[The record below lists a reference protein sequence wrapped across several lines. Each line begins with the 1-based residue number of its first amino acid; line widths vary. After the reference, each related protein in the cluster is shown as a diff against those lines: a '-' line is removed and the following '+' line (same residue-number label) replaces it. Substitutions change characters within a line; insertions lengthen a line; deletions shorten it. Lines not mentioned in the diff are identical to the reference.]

1 MIYHPVSG
9 TFMEITGVM
18 WLVLILSL
26 IVCAYMAWNIGANDV
41 ANAMGTSVGSKALTL
56 KQAVIIAAIFE
67 FCGAFFAGDAV
78 TDTVRKGI
86 LVVDFETATDDFAN
100 DLMYGFIAAMMAAA
114 IWLTTATRL
123 GLPVST
129 THSIIGGIIG
139 VGLVLEVQHDTSLIN
154 WEKTQEVVM
163 SWVASPLMGGLLA
176 FGTFWIVRETI
187 LESSNPEER
196 SRWLAPIMAIPTFF
210 VLGIALQFKALKGFF
225 GRAQANGWIE
235 DKYEWIPVKENGS
248 FDPFTPYCSPD
259 AEIITDECLNAI
271 HEGAWVPIN
280 SIIIAFIIALIAAS
294 VLAYVLRN
302 YEFKGEED
310 GFHGVERIFVWL
322 QVITAAYVA
331 FAHGANDRS
340 NAIGPMAAV
349 YQVLSSGGEIQASAP
364 VPLWLVLLGSAG
376 IAIGVMTWGWRV
388 MDTIGHKITDITPTR
403 GFAAEFGAATT
414 ILIFSMPFLAVPVST
429 THTLVG
435 AVVGVGLA
443 GGAKAV
449 DFRVFGKIAS
459 SWVASLPAAG
469 FGSIAIY
476 VAAGSDPIKLLVV
489 IPIAFAIVAYV
500 IWATWDDEIYVEDA
514 LSDAGSADT
523 KGAQTHFEIFHTH
536 ALAVEETVGHMLS
549 AVKAAAD
556 GEDAEDHIRST
567 VEAELRADDVK
578 NDIRR
583 RLGSGQI
590 SVLQGRDEVLR
601 MVSRQDRIADYAQN
615 VAEQLSFRELFVDEK
630 ARGMLKEMAEAVSK
644 TTSLYED
651 AVSQLKDVALS
662 GYTKAGRERLGE
674 LIDAVNLAEHEA
686 DLVESK
692 AAAYVF
698 SHGEDAPL
706 AAVHMYRVLQRMDD
720 VANACEKAANGL
732 LSIVYN

>member
-1 MIYHPVSG
+1 
-9 TFMEITGVM
+9 MELTGVM

-41 ANAMGTSVGSKALTL
+41 ANAMGTSVGSRALTL
-56 KQAVIIAAIFE
+56 KQAVIIAAVFE

-86 LVVDFETATDDFAN
+86 LVVDFETVTDDFAN

-225 GRAQANGWIE
+225 ARAETNGWID
-235 DKYEWIPVKENGS
+235 DKYDWLPVKENGS
-248 FDPFTPYCSPD
+248 WDPFV
-259 AEIITDECLNAI
+259 ENA
-271 HEGAWVPIN
+271 WFPIN
-280 SIIIAFIIALIAAS
+280 SIILAFIIAVIAAG

-349 YQVLSSGGEIQASAP
+349 YQVLSSGGELAASAP
-364 VPLWLVLLGSAG
+364 VPVWLVLLGSAG

-449 DFRVFGKIAS
+449 DFRVFGKIVS

-476 VAAGSDPIKLLVV
+476 VASGSDPIKLLVI

-514 LSDAGSADT
+514 LSDAGSADN
-523 KGAQTHFEIFHTH
+523 KGAPTHFELFHTH

-549 AVKAAAD
+549 AVNAAAD
-556 GEDAEDHIRST
+556 GDDAEGHIKST
-567 VEAELRADDVK
+567 VEAELKADEVK
-578 NDIRR
+578 NDIRK

-590 SVLQGRDEVLR
+590 SVLQGKEKLLR

-615 VAEQLSFRELFVDEK
+615 VAEQLSFRELFVDEE
-630 ARGMLKEMAEAVSK
+630 ARGMLKEMAQAVSK

-662 GYTKAGRERLGE
+662 GYTKAGRERLGQ
-674 LIDAVNLAEHEA
+674 LIDDVNLAEHEA
-686 DLVESK
+686 DLVESR

-720 VANACEKAANGL
+720 VANACEKAANAL
-732 LSIVYN
+732 LPIVYN